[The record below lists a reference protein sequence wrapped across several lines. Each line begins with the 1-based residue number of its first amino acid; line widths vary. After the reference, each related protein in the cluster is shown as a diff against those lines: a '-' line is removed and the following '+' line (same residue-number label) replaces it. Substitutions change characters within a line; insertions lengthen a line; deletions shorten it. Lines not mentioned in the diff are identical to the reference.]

1 MSALIMFLRELVKE
15 LTDRGHAWARDSSN
29 AASKDLQDRFGIT
42 AAVLRELA
50 ASIEAAMK
58 RTLLA

>member
-1 MSALIMFLRELVKE
+1 MTSLIMFVRALVVELNQ
-15 LTDRGHAWARDSSN
+15 RGEGWARDASN
-29 AASKDLQDRFGIT
+29 AASTDLQDRFGTT

-50 ASIEAAMK
+50 GAIESAAK

>member
-1 MSALIMFLRELVKE
+1 MTQLITFVRVLTKE
-15 LTDRGHAWARDSSN
+15 LNDRADGWARDASN
-29 AASKDLQDRFGIT
+29 AASTDLQHRFGTT

-50 ASIEAAMK
+50 GAIESAAK